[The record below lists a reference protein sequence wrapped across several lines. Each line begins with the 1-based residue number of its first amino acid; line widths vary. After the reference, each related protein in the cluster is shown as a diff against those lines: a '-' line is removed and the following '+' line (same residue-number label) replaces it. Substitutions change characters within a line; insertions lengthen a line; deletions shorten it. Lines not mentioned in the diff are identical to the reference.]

1 MKSNIIKNIAI
12 VMASMMTLSGCNDYL
27 TEEDPNEVTTDSF
40 WEDLSD
46 TQAGVYAAMA
56 ALRNEYVV
64 DVRFEAWRC
73 DQGWPGYGR
82 PVPQNNATGWTWY
95 TQQYTNSTSGITNKW
110 DGLYVGVWRCNQVIE
125 ALEALNEDG
134 SYGGDEATWTYQMA
148 EVRFLRGLYYFFLH
162 SSFNEGS
169 VVLRTKCPVTVDD
182 FNQPLAPADEVLE
195 FFREDLKYAYDNL
208 PAYNE
213 TGSIYVG
220 MPTSAAAAAFLG
232 TSYLYEKEY
241 DEAKSYFYELIYDDK
256 YGLELVTDMDKLFT
270 MAGEFNSESI
280 FEISYSADERT
291 DIDTWD
297 DNRMVN
303 PLETYSLSTTGF
315 LVPAWLVYE
324 YYNETMDTKQEDNTG
339 RQVSKRASAM
349 VALVRDEIT
358 PYYITGNAA
367 EYGNYGGPTGE
378 WGYGRYKKYT
388 NHDIVEQYTS
398 LQSGRNVILS
408 RLADVYLMYAECL
421 LQDDD
426 VQGAIDAINEVRKR
440 WNLTLLGTS
449 KDSSRTYNG
458 WTYDRDR
465 VMEHLMYVERPLELS
480 VEGHQIRW
488 QDLRR
493 WGLLEDDSNNIF
505 KRHSDEI
512 FYSTSSSGLSGL
524 SGTALSASFPNSY
537 IQKTAG
543 TGSNDQKVDYEY
555 DAAYVNYNKSRNAY
569 YPIPST
575 EIMNNSMVN

>member
-1 MKSNIIKNIAI
+1 MIKSIALA
-12 VMASMMTLSGCNDYL
+12 VALVLSLTACNEYL

-40 WEDLSD
+40 WEDLDD
-46 TQAGVYAAMA
+46 TQSGLYAAMA
-56 ALRNEYVV
+56 ALRNEYVIN
-64 DVRFEAWRC
+64 VRFEAWRS

-82 PVPQNNATGWTWY
+82 PIPQNNATGWTWY
-95 TQQYTNSTSGITNKW
+95 THQYTYSTTGVSNKW
-110 DGLYVGVWRCNQVIE
+110 DGLYIGIWRCNQVIE
-125 ALEALNEDG
+125 ALDALDEF
-134 SYGGDEATWTYQMA
+134 GGDEDEWIYQMA
-148 EVRFLRGLYYFFLH
+148 QARFLRGLYYFFLH

-169 VVLRTKCPVTVDD
+169 VVLRTKCPETIDD
-182 FNQPLAPADEVLE
+182 FNQPLAPAAEVLE
-195 FFREDLKYAYDNL
+195 FFRTDLLYAYENL
-208 PAYNE
+208 PAANE
-213 TGSIYVG
+213 SGSIYVG

-232 TSYLYEKEY
+232 TSHLYEKEY
-241 DEAKSYFYELIYDDK
+241 DEAKSYFHDLIYNEA
-256 YGLELVTDMDKLFT
+256 YGLELVDDMDLLFT
-270 MAGEFNSESI
+270 MAGEFNKESI

-291 DIDTWD
+291 DISDWD

-315 LVPAWLVYE
+315 LLPAWMAYE
-324 YYNETMDTKQEDNTG
+324 YYNEEMDDKMADNEG
-339 RQVSKRASAM
+339 RQVTKRASAM
-349 VALVRDEIT
+349 AALVRDEIT
-358 PYYITGNAA
+358 PYYINGNAA
-367 EYGNYGGPTGE
+367 EYGNYGGPAGE

-398 LQSGRNVILS
+398 LMSGRNVILS

-426 VQGAIDAINEVRKR
+426 VQGALDMINEVRKR
-440 WNLTLLGTS
+440 WDLVLLGS
-449 KDSSRTYNG
+449 SQDSSRTYNG
-458 WTYDRDR
+458 WPYDRDR

-505 KRHSDEI
+505 KRHSESI
-512 FYSTSSSGLSGL
+512 YYSTSSAGLSGL
-524 SGTALSASFPNSY
+524 SGAALSASFPNSY
-537 IQKTAG
+537 VQKTAG

-555 DAAYVNYNKSRNAY
+555 DNAYVNYSKSRNAY
-569 YPIPST
+569 YPIPAT